1 MNLKSK
7 RRMIARLFGVG
18 VARVRFNP
26 ERQEE
31 VKEAITRG
39 DLRGLLGQRV
49 VSLDQKQGVSRA
61 RVRKRNI
68 QKRKGLRQGQGKR
81 KGRHTARLPQKK
93 AWMLKVR
100 AQRIFLKDLK
110 EKGLISTTHFRQVYQ
125 RSKGGFFRSRRHVKL
140 YLEENGLFIKKNNA
154 LPKKN

>member
-110 EKGLISTTHFRQVYQ
+110 EKGLI
-125 RSKGGFFRSRRHVKL
+125 
-140 YLEENGLFIKKNNA
+140 
-154 LPKKN
+154 